1 MEHTPFVERRACP
14 PECPHSEKIAVVYE
28 KVVTGNGELPLAE
41 KVRKLEDEMSMALPI
56 LQRLEMAAVRQDGR
70 DAERLAAEKRREKAW
85 ETFRRNLTLAIIL
98 LGLLVAAATY
108 WKQVHETLLKI
119 PELRMPDVSG
129 KVYALLHEHPQDA
142 GIALNP

>member
-1 MEHTPFVERRACP
+1 
-14 PECPHSEKIAVVYE
+14 
-28 KVVTGNGELPLAE
+28 
-41 KVRKLEDEMSMALPI
+41 
-56 LQRLEMAAVRQDGR
+56 MAAVRQDGR